1 MFDIGNILSIVL
13 NTAFDI
19 RDAIDAGRDRNL
31 RDSIINLQLVA
42 TEDLSIDTVNS
53 YCKALE
59 VLYAMIIR
67 SILTVQDRSRFSS
80 NANSIFT
87 SLPMLTPYDKVSFD
101 KKLQSFI
108 SVRDGIFSKG
118 ESGSKA
124 LQTFAE
130 SFTAHLQDMN
140 KDKSTISFE
149 EVILKDATSAAPT
162 FVDVTINVTQFG
174 GKSVEKTF
182 SIGLQVR
189 PKIVSNQD
197 MVQFLVKRNLSLV
210 NNVDGQ
216 TKSFWAR
223 LKAKFSF
230 NYRRAQN
237 TSTKVGAKPADERT
251 LENMMA
257 SVKSIKKPFVC
268 LLMGNI
274 TRDMLKDMGIDIT
287 NAKLV
292 QSIYAKLPVM
302 SIAIYDSYKDTITSS
317 LLRDTYFV
325 EKTASEFTS
334 EISQYEKQLSE
345 LVRVSKVF
353 G

>member
-19 RDAIDAGRDRNL
+19 RDAIDAGRDKNL
-31 RDSIINLQLVA
+31 RDSVINLQLVA
-42 TEDLSIDTVNS
+42 TEDLSIETVNS

-80 NANSIFT
+80 TANSIFS
-87 SLPMLTPYDKVSFD
+87 SLPMLTPYDKVAFN
-101 KKLQSFI
+101 KQLQSFM

-118 ESGSKA
+118 ESGNKA

-130 SFTAHLQDMN
+130 SFSAHLSELHKENQ
-140 KDKSTISFE
+140 TISIE

-174 GKSVEKTF
+174 GKAVEKTF

-189 PKIVSNQD
+189 PKIVSNQE
-197 MVQFLVKRNLSLV
+197 MVQFIVKRNLDLV
-210 NNVDGQ
+210 NSVDGQ

-223 LKAKFSF
+223 TKAKFSF
-230 NYRRAQN
+230 NFRRAKN
-237 TSTKVGAKPADERT
+237 TTEKVGAKPADERT
-251 LENMMA
+251 LDNMMN
-257 SVKSIKKPFVC
+257 SIKSIKKPFVC
-268 LLMGNI
+268 LLIGNI

-292 QSIYAKLPVM
+292 QTIYDKLPVM